1 MQNSEAS
8 AHLMSRSV
16 HAAYEFI
23 TREIEDGRLQ
33 AGGFI
38 REEAIA
44 ERLGVSRT
52 PVREA
57 LRILAAEG
65 WLEIKKNQGVRVNT
79 WSARHVR
86 EIFDARVLIEPYL
99 VGQAVPRIT
108 AQDLDELARLADDM
122 AENRGSTPE
131 AVTRRQVANDRF
143 HMLLTE
149 RSDNQVLCASLNAI
163 KKIPLIKWTFR
174 GYSEQERLRSN
185 AQHFDMIEAIRAGD
199 AELAQAVMKSH
210 ILHGRSSM
218 LGNLDKEG
226 GARPKAG
233 RARQSPSGATGKRG

>member
-23 TREIEDGRLQ
+23 TREIEEGRLQ

-38 REEAIA
+38 REETIA

-108 AQDLDELARLADDM
+108 AQDLDELVRLAEDM
-122 AENRGSTPE
+122 AGNRGSAPE

-174 GYSEQERLRSN
+174 GYTEPERLRSN

-199 AELAQAVMKSH
+199 AELAQAIMKNH

-218 LGNLDKEG
+218 LGNLDKES
-226 GARPKAG
+226 APTPKKP
-233 RARQSPSGATGKRG
+233 RAAQSRRGATGKRS

>member
-1 MQNSEAS
+1 MQNSETS

-108 AQDLDELARLADDM
+108 AQDLDELSHLAEDM
-122 AENRGSTPE
+122 ADNRGTTPE
-131 AVTRRQVANDRF
+131 AVTRRQIANDRF

-185 AQHFDMIEAIRAGD
+185 AQHFDMIDAIRAGD
-199 AELAQAVMKSH
+199 AELARAVMKSH

-218 LGNLDKEG
+218 LGKLDKEG
-226 GARPKAG
+226 NPDR
-233 RARQSPSGATGKRG
+233 